1 MKVDEGL
8 KPMIGLRPVAV
19 NRRWYVNLYCKL
31 GISRDQTEHVY
42 EPVLGLC
49 KLTGVTHVYK
59 GTTRRRFKD
68 NRQQLET

>member
-19 NRRWYVNLYCKL
+19 NRRRYVNLYCKL

-49 KLTGVTHVYK
+49 KPMGITHVYK
-59 GTTRRRFKD
+59 GTAWRRFKED
-68 NRQQLET
+68 RQLET

>member
-19 NRRWYVNLYCKL
+19 NRRRYVNLYCKL
-31 GISRDQTEHVY
+31 GIRGDQNGHLY

-49 KLTGVTHVYK
+49 KLTGITHVYK